1 MRMALAVALL
11 ALAGCAT
18 MPPAEAKCAA
28 EGLAGFV
35 GQPLSPPL
43 QKRLQ
48 RRAGARS
55 VRVIRPGE
63 MVTMDYRADRLNI
76 RVDAQE
82 RMTRLSCG

>member
-1 MRMALAVALL
+1 MALAVALL
-11 ALAGCAT
+11 ALAGCAA
-18 MPPAEAKCAA
+18 MPPADAKCEAK
-28 EGLAGFV
+28 GLARFV
-35 GQPLSPPL
+35 GQPLSPAL

-48 RRAGARS
+48 RRAGAQS